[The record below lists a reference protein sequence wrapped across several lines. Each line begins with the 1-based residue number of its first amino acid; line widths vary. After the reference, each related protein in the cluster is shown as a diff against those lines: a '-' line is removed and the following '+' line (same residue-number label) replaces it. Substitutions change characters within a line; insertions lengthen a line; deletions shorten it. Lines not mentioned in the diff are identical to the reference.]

1 MQRYELVFIL
11 DASLT
16 DAKRQEITSK
26 VEETL
31 WSWILEKDEIWLLNL
46 KYKLGWVSSYDKA
59 YFYSYFVE
67 IQAKELGE
75 IKKLFLYNKS
85 ILRYAFYKMSK
96 TAKFLNFKNVNE
108 ELEKIIES
116 RGENKKLNSKMSFFS
131 NNKNTNFLAWK
142 SLPIL
147 QKYISRFWELKPRKY
162 TANNVST
169 QKKLRSVV
177 IRARELWVLQYVK

>member
-31 WSWILEKDEIWLLNL
+31 WGWLLEKDEIWLLQL
-46 KYKLGWVSSYDKA
+46 KYNLGWVSTHDRA
-59 YFYSYFVE
+59 YFNSYFIEVE
-67 IQAKELGE
+67 PKELGE

-85 ILRYAFYKMSK
+85 VLRYVFYKTTK
-96 TAKFLNFKNVNE
+96 TSKFLNFKKTND
-108 ELEKIIES
+108 ELEKIIVS
-116 RGENKKLNSKMSFFS
+116 RWENKKLNSKMSFFS
-131 NNKNTNFLAWK
+131 NNKNPEYLSWK

-147 QKYISRFWELKPRKY
+147 QKYVSRFGELKPRKY
-162 TANNVST
+162 TSNTVSA
-169 QKKLRSVV
+169 QKKLRSVI
-177 IRARELWVLQYVK
+177 IRARELGVLPYIK